1 MLDTL
6 RDRARPFFEGAAP
19 AHDWH
24 HVERVDRLAGRL
36 ADDCDDA
43 VDRDV
48 LHAGVYLHDVGRE
61 REARGDVDDHAVW
74 AAHQVPNLLSDL
86 ADERTVERVV
96 HCVRA
101 HRYSGTV
108 EPETVEAELLCDAD
122 NLDAMGAVG
131 VGRTFAHGGT
141 LGEPMHGDGDDPRS
155 GGQLAHLRGKIVSL
169 HDRMYTAPGRELAAE
184 RHAVV
189 ERFIEEFEAELAG
202 ER

>member
-1 MLDTL
+1 MLSTL
-6 RDRARPFFEGAAP
+6 RERAQPFFADAAP

-24 HVERVDRLAGRL
+24 HVERVDRLATRL
-36 ADDCDDA
+36 ADDHTET

-48 LHAGVYLHDVGRE
+48 LHASVYCHDVGRE

-74 AAHQVPNLLSDL
+74 AAEQVPDLLADL
-86 ADERTVERVV
+86 ADGATVERVV

-101 HRYSGTV
+101 HRYSASV

-131 VGRTFAHGGT
+131 IGRTFAHGGA
-141 LGEPMHGDGDDPRS
+141 LGEPMHGSDDPRS
-155 GGQLAHLRGKIVSL
+155 GGQLAHLRGKISSL
-169 HDRMYTAPGRELAAE
+169 RDRMYTDPGRELAAE

-189 ERFIEEFEAELAG
+189 EEFVEQFEAELSG
-202 ER
+202 DR